1 MDDRA
6 LRELMLPELPP
17 SMAAHIDRVVELAAH
32 LARRHGADLAS
43 VRLAAQG
50 HDLLRAVPPAELL
63 ARAEARGLTID
74 PVERAAPVL
83 LHGPL
88 AALEL
93 EEHFGLEDPAV
104 LEAIRWHTP
113 GHPDYPIEAWAMF
126 VADKVEP
133 EKVRRTPALQA
144 IRDLAEDSLER
155 AALAYLDFRLA
166 QVESRAEQVHPMAA
180 RAQEALIRAGFRGP
194 SSVA

>member
-1 MDDRA
+1 
-6 LRELMLPELPP
+6 
-17 SMAAHIDRVVELAAH
+17 
-32 LARRHGADLAS
+32 
-43 VRLAAQG
+43 
-50 HDLLRAVPPAELL
+50 
-63 ARAEARGLTID
+63 
-74 PVERAAPVL
+74 VERGAPVL

-93 EEHFGLEDPAV
+93 EERFGLEDRAV

-126 VADKVEP
+126 IADKVEP

-144 IRDLAEDSLER
+144 ICDLAEDSLER

-166 QVESRAEQVHPMAA
+166 EAESRAEKVHPMAA
-180 RAQEALIRAGFRGP
+180 RARESLIWADLGG
-194 SSVA
+194 SDSMAE

>member
-6 LRELMLPELPP
+6 LRQLMLPELPA
-17 SMAAHIDRVVELAAH
+17 SMAAHIDRVVELADH

-50 HDLLRAVPPAELL
+50 HDLLRPIPPADLL

-74 PVERAAPVL
+74 PVERGAPVL

-93 EEHFGLEDPAV
+93 AERFGLEDRAV
-104 LEAIRWHTP
+104 LRAIRWHTP
-113 GHPDYPIEAWAMF
+113 GHPDFPIEA
-126 VADKVEP
+126 
-133 EKVRRTPALQA
+133 
-144 IRDLAEDSLER
+144 
-155 AALAYLDFRLA
+155 
-166 QVESRAEQVHPMAA
+166 
-180 RAQEALIRAGFRGP
+180 
-194 SSVA
+194 